1 MVPAATSSDHPQGD
15 HHRMTT
21 DQMIAEKDGA
31 VGRMIF
37 NNPERRNAVS
47 LEMWEA
53 MEDIVADF
61 NADDDI
67 RVIVLSGAGDKAFV
81 AGADV
86 SRFADERGSAE
97 AIERYGRTTA
107 SATEA
112 LLASAKPT
120 IAQIRGFCIGGG
132 VGIAGCCDLRIAAD
146 DAQFAIPAARLG
158 LGYAYDNMRNLVALV
173 GPAAAKEL
181 FFTARRFSA
190 DEAFAMGLVNRVVPV
205 EALQATVDEVTG
217 MIADNAPLTVAA
229 AKRTIGEIVK
239 DPDQR
244 DVEACRRMVQACFD
258 SDDYIEGR
266 TAFMEKRKPVFKGR

>member
-1 MVPAATSSDHPQGD
+1 
-15 HHRMTT
+15 MTT
-21 DQMIAEKDGA
+21 DKMIAEKDGA

-47 LEMWEA
+47 LEMWQA
-53 MEDIVADF
+53 MENIVADF
-61 NADDDI
+61 NADDNI

-86 SRFADERGSAE
+86 SRFADERASAA
-97 AIERYGRTTA
+97 AIEHYGRTTA

-112 LLASAKPT
+112 LHASAKPT
-120 IAQIRGFCIGGG
+120 IAQIRGFCIGGV

-158 LGYAYDNMRNLVALV
+158 LGYAFDNMRTLVALV

-190 DEAFAMGLVNRVVPV
+190 DEAFAMGLVNRVVKV
-205 EALQATVDEVTG
+205 EALQATIDDYTA

-244 DVEACRRMVQACFD
+244 DVEACRAMVQACFD
-258 SDDYIEGR
+258 SEDYVEGR
-266 TAFMEKRKPVFKGR
+266 TAFVEKRKPVFKGR

>member
-1 MVPAATSSDHPQGD
+1 
-15 HHRMTT
+15 MTT
-21 DQMIAEKDGA
+21 DKMIAEKDGA
-31 VGRMIF
+31 VGRVIF

-53 MEDIVADF
+53 MEEIVGDF
-61 NADDDI
+61 NADDGI

-86 SRFADERGSAE
+86 SRFQDERSSAA
-97 AIERYGRTTA
+97 AIERYGEKTA

-112 LLASAKPT
+112 LYASAKPT

-158 LGYAYDNMRNLVALV
+158 LGYGYDNMRKLVALV

-181 FFTARRFSA
+181 FFTARRFTA
-190 DEAFAMGLVNRVVPV
+190 DEARAMGLVNRVVPV
-205 EALQATVDEVTG
+205 DELQATVDEYAE
-217 MIADNAPLTVAA
+217 MIGDNAPLTVAA
-229 AKRTIGEIVK
+229 AKRTIDEIVK

-244 DVEACRRMVQACFD
+244 DIEACQRMVQACFD
-258 SDDYIEGR
+258 SEDYTEGR
-266 TAFMEKRKPVFKGR
+266 TAFMEKRKAVFKGR

>member
-1 MVPAATSSDHPQGD
+1 
-15 HHRMTT
+15 MTT
-21 DQMIAEKDGA
+21 DKMIAEKDGA

-53 MEDIVADF
+53 MEEIVGNF
-61 NADDDI
+61 NGDDDI

-86 SRFADERGSAE
+86 SRFQDERASAE
-97 AIERYGRTTA
+97 AIEQYALKTA
-107 SATEA
+107 SATES
-112 LLASAKPT
+112 LYASAKPT

-132 VGIAGCCDLRIAAD
+132 VGIASCCDLRIAAD

-158 LGYAYDNMRNLVALV
+158 LGYGYDNMRKLVPLV

-181 FFTARRFSA
+181 FFTARRFKA
-190 DEAFAMGLVNRVVPV
+190 DEALAMGLLNRVVPV
-205 EALQATVDEVTG
+205 DALHRTVDEYAE
-217 MIADNAPLTVAA
+217 MIGENAPLTVAA
-229 AKRTIGEIVK
+229 AKFTIGEIVK

-244 DVEACRRMVQACFD
+244 DLEGCARMVQTCFD
-258 SDDYIEGR
+258 SEDYIEGR
-266 TAFMEKRKPVFKGR
+266 TAFMEKRKAAFKGR

>member
-1 MVPAATSSDHPQGD
+1 
-15 HHRMTT
+15 MTT
-21 DQMIAEKDGA
+21 DKMIAEKNGA

-37 NNPERRNAVS
+37 NNPDRRNAVS

-53 MEDIVADF
+53 MEEIVGDF

-86 SRFADERGSAE
+86 SRFADERASAE
-97 AIERYGRTTA
+97 AILQYGLKTA

-112 LLASAKPT
+112 LYASPKPT

-158 LGYAYDNMRNLVALV
+158 LGYGYDNMQKLVALI

-181 FFTARRFSA
+181 FFTARRFTA
-190 DEAFAMGLVNRVVPV
+190 GEALAMGLVNRVVAV
-205 EALQATVDEVTG
+205 GELQKTVDDYAT
-217 MIADNAPLTVAA
+217 MIGDNAPLTIAA
-229 AKRTIGEIVK
+229 AKRTIGEVVK

-244 DVEACRRMVQACFD
+244 DVEACARMVQACFD
-258 SDDYIEGR
+258 SEDYIEGR
-266 TAFMEKRKPVFKGR
+266 TAFLEKRKAVFKGR

>member
-1 MVPAATSSDHPQGD
+1 
-15 HHRMTT
+15 MTT
-21 DQMIAEKDGA
+21 DKMIAQKDGA

-47 LEMWEA
+47 LEMWVA
-53 MEDIVADF
+53 MEQIVGDF
-61 NADDDI
+61 NADDGI

-86 SRFADERGSAE
+86 SRFADERASAA
-97 AIERYGRTTA
+97 AIEQYGAKTA

-112 LLASAKPT
+112 LYASPKPT

-158 LGYAYDNMRNLVALV
+158 LGYGYDNMQKLVALV

-181 FFTARRFSA
+181 FFTARRFTA
-190 DEAFAMGLVNRVVPV
+190 HEALAMGLLNRVVPV
-205 EALQATVDEVTG
+205 GELQKTADEYAE
-217 MIADNAPLTVAA
+217 MIGDNAPLTVAA
-229 AKRTIGEIVK
+229 AKRTIGEVIK
-239 DPDQR
+239 DPDRR
-244 DVEACRRMVQACFD
+244 DIEACARMVQACFD
-258 SDDYIEGR
+258 SEDYIEGR
-266 TAFMEKRKPVFKGR
+266 TAFMEKRKAVFKGR